1 MIRLITWFAKHG
13 VAANLLMVFVIV
25 AGVVSAVGIRQ
36 EIMPSFS
43 VDIVKV
49 RVPYPGAAPEE
60 VEEGVVIRVEEA
72 VQDLVGIKKIR
83 STAAENMG
91 TVLIEVEDGAD
102 LRKLVGDVKSRVDA
116 IDTFPLE
123 AEEPI
128 IEEAVVRR
136 QVLEVAISGEAGER
150 TLKRLGDR
158 LRDDLL
164 ARPGITQVQLVST
177 RAYEISIEVS
187 EEALRQ
193 WGLTFNDV
201 AAAIRR
207 SSLDL
212 PGGKVRTAGGEILLR
227 TEGQAYTG
235 REFEV
240 LPLLTL
246 ADGTRLKVGDVATVV
261 DGFADTDRWS
271 RFDGRPAVLLQVF
284 RVGDQGAITIADEVR
299 DYLEGARS
307 RMPEGIELTI
317 WHDQTQILRSR
328 LDLLMRNGR
337 NGFLLVLL
345 VLALF
350 LKLRLAGWVSLGIP
364 ISFLGAIAIM
374 PHLDVSVNLLSLF
387 AFIVVLGIVVDDAI
401 VVGENIYTHQ
411 PERGDRRGWRP
422 RFAVPR
428 GDRRRSSSPCSPRWR
443 PSRRC

>member
-1 MIRLITWFAKHG
+1 MEPISASWSATSRA
-13 VAANLLMVFVIV
+13 
-25 AGVVSAVGIRQ
+25 VST
-36 EIMPSFS
+36 PSTPFPW
-43 VDIVKV
+43 K
-49 RVPYPGAAPEE
+49 P
-60 VEEGVVIRVEEA
+60 
-72 VQDLVGIKKIR
+72 
-83 STAAENMG
+83 
-91 TVLIEVEDGAD
+91 
-102 LRKLVGDVKSRVDA
+102 KSRSS
-116 IDTFPLE
+116 
-123 AEEPI
+123 
-128 IEEAVVRR
+128 RR
-136 QVLEVAISGEAGER
+136 PSSAARCSRWAISGEADER

-164 ARPGITQVQLVST
+164 ARPGITQVQVVST
-177 RAYEISIEVS
+177 RPYEISIEVS

-193 WGLTFNDV
+193 WDLTFNDV

-207 SSLDL
+207 SSLDV
-212 PGGKVRTAGGEILLR
+212 PGGKVSTAGGEILLR

-246 ADGTRLKVGDVATVV
+246 PDGTRLKVGDVATVV

-299 DYLEGARS
+299 DYLDGARS

-317 WHDQTQILRSR
+317 WHDQTQVLRSR

-364 ISFLGAIAIM
+364 ISFLGAIAVM

-401 VVGENIYTHQ
+401 VVGENIYTHYQ
-411 PERGDRRGWRP
+411 RGEEGVEAAILGTQRVMTP
-422 RFAVPR
+422 VVFAVLTSIAAFANAR
-428 GDRRRSSSPCSPRWR
+428 ASGA
-443 PSRRC
+443 